1 MEKKK
6 QRDKYDTNPLD
17 PDYVRQTDEV
27 WRPPQGV
34 APTEDMKG
42 ATREVAR
49 SPNEEARNN
58 IDAEAPTRRY
68 GTPLSSSYPSVFV
81 PPPYQPP
88 APTSYGTGMGMP
100 SAKPSPPSSRTVP
113 GINLPENVTMI
124 LPYVPFYVGAVAGII
139 ELFLVPRSEIRTRFH
154 AAQGLALQL
163 TILIIGLLFNIIG
176 NLTGSGFARTMF
188 GLASFIFLVIS
199 IIRVWKG
206 EEHHIAPLD
215 EATKWLNERIE
226 PRK

>member
-1 MEKKK
+1 
-6 QRDKYDTNPLD
+6 
-17 PDYVRQTDEV
+17 
-27 WRPPQGV
+27 
-34 APTEDMKG
+34 
-42 ATREVAR
+42 
-49 SPNEEARNN
+49 
-58 IDAEAPTRRY
+58 
-68 GTPLSSSYPSVFV
+68 
-81 PPPYQPP
+81 
-88 APTSYGTGMGMP
+88 
-100 SAKPSPPSSRTVP
+100 
-113 GINLPENVTMI
+113 MI